1 MEQSQ
6 IAQSSLEMLGQQ
18 SNLLSHITTH
28 PQAAKLA
35 QKASESSLK
44 GLKAHFNGDVVGAS
58 MHASEAAGYLKD
70 AAKLHITTLDD
81 FPEPQMLD
89 LAHLGK
95 AQELHQSYVDAI
107 NEGKKHG
114 R

>member
-1 MEQSQ
+1 
-6 IAQSSLEMLGQQ
+6 
-18 SNLLSHITTH
+18 
-28 PQAAKLA
+28 
-35 QKASESSLK
+35 
-44 GLKAHFNGDVVGAS
+44 
-58 MHASEAAGYLKD
+58 MHASEAAGYLKG